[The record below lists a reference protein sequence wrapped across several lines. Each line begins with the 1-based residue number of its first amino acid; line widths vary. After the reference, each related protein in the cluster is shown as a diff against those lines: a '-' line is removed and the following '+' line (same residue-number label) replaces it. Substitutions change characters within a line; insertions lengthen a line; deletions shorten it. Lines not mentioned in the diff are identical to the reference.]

1 MAKLTERKIK
11 SITRP
16 GRYGDGHCLWLR
28 VTPNGSRQFVQR
40 LVVRGRRMD
49 VGLGGWPMVSL
60 DEARIR
66 SLYNRKVAR
75 VYGGDP
81 TLPYPHGIE
90 GWAPAPQSGG
100 PVPPPPTPTPT
111 PTPTAKPTFEEC
123 AGRAHAAHK
132 DTWRSAHHATN
143 WLASLRKFVFPAIGA
158 LPVDQVTPE
167 RLLRLLEPLREV
179 SPDKANRVRQRIGKV
194 LDYSKAHGYVT
205 SNATHGLTAALPAKR
220 IKQKH
225 MEALPYEKVAQA
237 LSDAAQA
244 PGSAAGKLA
253 LTFLALTATRSG
265 DVLGAQWGEMYES
278 KALWIIPATRTKAG
292 VEHLVP
298 LSKAAMAV
306 LAKAKQ
312 LDNDSGLVFPSPQSG
327 GKPTIDGVT
336 LRRLFRSSPLV
347 SNEQVHGLRTAFRTW
362 AEENTTFD
370 HCVKEMSLA
379 HQVGSAVERSYNRST
394 LVSKRRALMQA
405 WADFLNGGGNPMGDW
420 NTEVG
425 ALLAAGLSGWNSK
438 QENQQQ
444 AKQAS

>member
-11 SITRP
+11 SITKP

-28 VTPNGSRQFVQR
+28 VTRNGSRQWVQR
-40 LVVRGRRMD
+40 LVIHKQRRD
-49 VGLGGWPMVSL
+49 IGLGGWPMVSL

-66 SLYNRKVAR
+66 ALHNRKIAR
-75 VYGGDP
+75 VYKGDP
-81 TLPYPHGIE
+81 TAAPAYSGPYPGAPYP
-90 GWAPAPQSGG
+90 GGPYPGAPMPPAPAPA
-100 PVPPPPTPTPT
+100 PA
-111 PTPTAKPTFEEC
+111 AKPIFQEC
-123 AGRAHAAHK
+123 AERAHKAHQ
-132 DTWRSAHHATN
+132 DTWRSKHHATN

-167 RLLRLLEPLREV
+167 RLLRLLGPLRAV
-179 SPDKANRVRQRIGKV
+179 SPDKANRLRQRIGKV

-205 SNATHGLTAALPAKR
+205 SNAAEGLTAALPAKR

-225 MEALPYEKVAQA
+225 MEALPYEKVGQA

-253 LTFLALTATRSG
+253 LSFLALTATRSG
-265 DVLGAQWGEMYES
+265 DVIGARWSEIDLG
-278 KALWIIPATRTKAG
+278 KALWTIPAERMKAG
-292 VEHLVP
+292 AEHQVP
-298 LSKAAMAV
+298 LSKAAMAL

-312 LDNDSGLVFPSPQSG
+312 LDNGSGLVFPSPQSG

-347 SNEQVHGLRTAFRTW
+347 GNEKVHGLRTSFRTW
-362 AEENTTFD
+362 AEENTEAD
-370 HCVKEMSLA
+370 HAVKELCLA
-379 HQVGSAVERSYNRST
+379 HQVGSAVERAYNRTT
-394 LVSKRRALMQA
+394 LVEKRRALMQG
-405 WADFLNGGGNPMGDW
+405 WAAYLEGGSKQPIVWD
-420 NTEVG
+420 TAAH
-425 ALLAAGLSGWNSK
+425 ALLAGWASK